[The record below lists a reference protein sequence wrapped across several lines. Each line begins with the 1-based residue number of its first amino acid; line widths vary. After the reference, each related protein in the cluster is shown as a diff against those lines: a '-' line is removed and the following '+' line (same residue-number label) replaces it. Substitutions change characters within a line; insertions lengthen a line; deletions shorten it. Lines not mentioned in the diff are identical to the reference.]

1 MILCREKTCFYSIL
15 VASHAAVSVPS
26 QAVRRLAEGGPWAV
40 CGCLG
45 AGRPYR
51 RPHDL
56 NANVVLAV
64 NRSKYFHIATVSFL
78 IWPCGQLVAS
88 FFLVSWLPVVLSL
101 SSSSSSHTDACSAVD
116 MTGVMLKAFLTWNF
130 LSVRWHFA

>member
-1 MILCREKTCFYSIL
+1 MVLCREKTCFCLIL

-26 QAVRRLAEGGPWAV
+26 QAVRRLAEGGPRAV
-40 CGCLG
+40 CGYLG

-64 NRSKYFHIATVSFL
+64 NRSKVFSHCHRQLPHLTL
-78 IWPCGQLVAS
+78 WPAGSILLLVA
-88 FFLVSWLPVVLSL
+88 WLAVLLSL
-101 SSSSSSHTDACSAVD
+101 RSSSSSHTAACSAVD
-116 MTGVMLKAFLTWNF
+116 TTGVMLKAFLTWNF